1 MASTYTP
8 GEIKDSGILL
18 KQNLSSNTTYTIEI
32 TDKAIT
38 GSAYFFLETKTYD
51 TSLPV
56 YFNGAT
62 ISGSFV
68 GGGVEDGYKIGI
80 NIFPEG
86 ASEIKLTTG
95 AEAIQGANVYI
106 KATGNIGAVITP

>member
-8 GEIKDSGILL
+8 DEIKDSGILL

-38 GSAYFFLETKTYD
+38 GSAYFFLETRTYD
-51 TSLPV
+51 NSLPV
-56 YFNGAT
+56 YFDGAT

-95 AEAIQGANVYI
+95 TEEVRGENVYI

>member
-1 MASTYTP
+1 MASTYTQVELV
-8 GEIKDSGILL
+8 GSGSLL
-18 KQNLSSNTTYTIEI
+18 KQNLNPSTTYTIEI

-56 YFNGAT
+56 YFDGAT

-80 NIFPEG
+80 NVFPEG

-106 KATGNIGAVITP
+106 KATGYIGAVITP